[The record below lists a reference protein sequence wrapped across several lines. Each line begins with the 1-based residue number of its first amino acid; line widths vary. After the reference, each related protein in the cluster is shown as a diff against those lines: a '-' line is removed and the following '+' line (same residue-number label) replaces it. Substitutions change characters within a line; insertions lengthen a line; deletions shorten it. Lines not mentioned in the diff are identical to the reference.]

1 MKNALMENNPFIKK
15 YSIPLFLVLIAAGIA
30 GNYFNF
36 SIFLNIEFIFG
47 SIFAMLAL
55 QYLGSVRGVSSAAV
69 IACSTYILW
78 NHPYAVIILTAEVTA
93 VSWLINRRKMG
104 LVLADTLY
112 WFLIGMP
119 LTFIFYLFVMKTP
132 FSNTYIAMTIMSVNG
147 IVNALIAR
155 LIYTFIALR
164 TRTPLISFREIIY
177 NMLTLFVLIS
187 ALIMLAA
194 GSRAD
199 FIETELQIRTSLIQ
213 NNRRLTNTL
222 ERWVINRKS
231 AIINLAVMSSS
242 RSPIEMQPYLE
253 QAKKSDVN
261 LIYIGLQDKD
271 AITTA
276 IFPLIDELGQNNLGK
291 NFADRPY
298 IQKLRQTLK
307 PMLSEVVLGKFDKPK
322 PLVAMLAPVVIQG
335 KYSGYV
341 FGVLGLEQIRE
352 QLEKSSDQ
360 NAMLYT
366 LIDKNG
372 NVIMTNRKD
381 QKEMSHFARGKGTL
395 NNLDTGISQW
405 VPALLSN
412 TPTSERWLKSF
423 YVSETSIGDL
433 AEWKLILEQPVAPFQ
448 KKLYNSYSNKLIL
461 LLLILVIALALAEF
475 LSRRIVAT
483 IEKLRLVTRDL
494 PLKLASGNSEIVW
507 PETSIKDTNDLIS
520 NFRHMADSLTLKF
533 NEVRQINESLDQ
545 RVQERTLELRNSEQ
559 RLAGIIRGTNAGTWE
574 WNIPRGEIL
583 INNRWAEIIGYTLEE
598 ITPLSIESWAEFIYP
613 EDLARCNELLK
624 KHFHDELDYLDF
636 EMRIKHKNGTWV
648 WVLDRG
654 KVTFRSDDG
663 KPLLMQGTH
672 QDITERKLAEE
683 KIKEISIRDPLT
695 DTYNRRYIFERLEII
710 IVEFLRENKI
720 FTISIVDLDHFKKIN
735 DRHGHQAG
743 DFILKEFTRIISDNL
758 RPYDLLGRY
767 GGEEFIIV
775 TMNSNREQTKL
786 NMERIQNIV
795 RNKTFIFKN
804 IEIRFTFS
812 CGISD
817 NMEFSIENISF
828 ENIIGKADERLYE
841 AKKTGRD
848 KVVI

>member
-1 MKNALMENNPFIKK
+1 MKHTLLENIIIKK
-15 YSIPLFLVLIAAGIA
+15 KYNIPVLILLIAAGIA

-36 SIFLNIEFIFG
+36 SIFLNIEFLFG

-55 QYLGSVRGVSSAAV
+55 QYLGLGRGVLASAC

-78 NHPYAVIILTAEVTA
+78 NHPYAVIILTAEVA
-93 VSWLINRRKMG
+93 VAGWLINQRKMG

-119 LTFIFYLFVMKTP
+119 LIFIFYHFVMKSP
-132 FSNTYIAMTIMSVNG
+132 FSNTYIAMTIMAVNG
-147 IVNALIAR
+147 IANALIAR

-164 TRTPLISFREIIY
+164 SRTPLISFREIIY
-177 NMLTLFVLIS
+177 NMLTLFVLFS
-187 ALIMLAA
+187 ALIMLVT

-213 NNRRLTNTL
+213 DNRRLTKTL
-222 ERWVINRKS
+222 ESWVVNRKS
-231 AIINLAVMSSS
+231 AILNLAVMSAS
-242 RSPIEMQPYLE
+242 RSPLEMQSYLE
-253 QAKKSDVN
+253 QAKKSDIN
-261 LIYIGLQDKD
+261 FLYIGLQDNE
-271 AITTA
+271 ASTTA

-298 IQKLRQTLK
+298 IPKLKQTLK

-322 PLVAMLAPVVIQG
+322 PLVAMLAPVIIHG

-341 FGVLGLEQIRE
+341 FGVLDLEQIRE
-352 QLEKSSDQ
+352 HLEKSSDQ
-360 NAMLYT
+360 NSMLYT

-381 QKEMSHFARGKGTL
+381 QKEMSHFVRDKGTL

-405 VPALLSN
+405 VPALLPN

-423 YVSETSIGDL
+423 YVSETAIGNL
-433 AEWKLILEQPVAPFQ
+433 AEWNLILEQPVAPFQ

-461 LLLILVIALALAEF
+461 LFLVLIVALALAEF

-483 IEKLRLVTRDL
+483 LEKLRLVTHDL
-494 PLKLASGNSEIVW
+494 PIKLASESSEIAW

-520 NFRHMADSLTLKF
+520 NFRHMAQSLSSKF
-533 NEVRQINESLDQ
+533 IEIRQINESLEQ
-545 RVQERTLELRNSEQ
+545 RVEERTLELRNSEQ
-559 RLAGIIRGTNAGTWE
+559 RLAGIIRGTNVGTWE
-574 WNIPRGEIL
+574 WNIQTGEIQ

-598 ITPLSIESWAEFIYP
+598 ITPLTIETWAEYIHP
-613 EDLARCNELLK
+613 EDLATCNDLLK
-624 KHFHDELDYLDF
+624 KHFHEELDYLDF

-654 KVTFRSDDG
+654 KVTFRTEEG

-672 QDITERKLAEE
+672 QDITKRKLAEE

-695 DTYNRRYIFERLEII
+695 NIYNRRYIFERLEII

-720 FTISIVDLDHFKKIN
+720 FTISIIDLDNFKKIN
-735 DRHGHQAG
+735 DRYGHQTG
-743 DFILKEFTRIISDNL
+743 DFILKEFTQIISENL
-758 RPYDLLGRY
+758 RTYDLLGRY

-775 TMNSNREQTKL
+775 TMNSDRDQTKL
-786 NMERIQNIV
+786 NLERIQNII
-795 RNKTFIFKN
+795 RNKTFIYN
-804 IEIRFTFS
+804 NAEINFTFS

-817 NMEFSIENISF
+817 NMEHGIENISL